1 MASPSPIK
9 KPSFT
14 LTTFSPLD
22 GHCTIADG
30 ASLFEVS
37 PRSIVS
43 VSPFVGHEA
52 EFNTAIDKLFNSA
65 YPSAIKA
72 FERTG
77 KNGYLL
83 LPSSH
88 GQWFFCFDD
97 EVRDPVVTTRDLLGR
112 ATSNRAA
119 MTDQS
124 DAWVILALTGPRICQ
139 TLERICPIDC
149 SLPAMPIGNTART
162 MIEHIGTIILRRPDD
177 DNGDP
182 CFWLMSARSSAASF
196 LRTIIASPP
205 FTPQ

>member
-9 KPSFT
+9 KPTFI
-14 LTTFSPLD
+14 LTASSPLD
-22 GHCTIADG
+22 GHCIIVDG

-37 PRSIVS
+37 QWSIVS
-43 VSPFVGHEA
+43 VSPFVGNEA
-52 EFNTAIDKLFNSA
+52 EFNTAINKLFNSA
-65 YPSAIKA
+65 YPSATKA
-72 FERTG
+72 FELTG
-77 KNGYLL
+77 KNAVIL

-97 EVRDPVVTTRDLLGR
+97 EVRDPVATARDLLGR
-112 ATSNRAA
+112 VTSNRVA

-124 DAWVILALTGPRICQ
+124 DAWVILALTGPLICQ

-196 LRTIIASPP
+196 LRAITASPP
-205 FTPQ
+205 FTP